1 MLVEPQNKEG
11 MLTGYNGTDIYI
23 RSQGAKLE
31 LTASP
36 VVKSSVANLIASPV
50 RVSVQGK
57 TAISIVKKKL
67 DM

>member
-1 MLVEPQNKEG
+1 MSVEPQNIEG
-11 MLTGYNGTDIYI
+11 TLTGYNGTEIYI

-31 LTASP
+31 LMVLPFVKCSIVNLTASC
-36 VVKSSVANLIASPV
+36 VK
-50 RVSVQGK
+50 VSVQGK